1 MNIALKKPAYQL
13 HPYIVNDATF
23 DASNAVDGLK
33 SDLSAWGGQCVITA
47 DGYRTSIWWV
57 NLNSIHSI
65 HHITIYYRTDNVDY
79 GMIHLRYMSF
89 KMITND
95 CILLQFKE
103 LFSYV
108 HASMLRTHMQNFACN
123 LNCV

>member
-1 MNIALKKPAYQL
+1 MNIALRKPTYQL

-33 SDLSAWGGQCVITA
+33 SDLSAWGGQCAITA
-47 DGYRTSIWWV
+47 DGYRTATWWV

-79 GMIHLRYMSF
+79 GMIHGLH
-89 KMITND
+89 IDN
-95 CILLQFKE
+95 E
-103 LFSYV
+103 
-108 HASMLRTHMQNFACN
+108 
-123 LNCV
+123 